1 MQRFLP
7 PYTDPGLPINTA
19 ILARVAIGFYS
30 RAKFWEDSI
39 STVAGQSASF
49 LGAKARSM
57 FVNEHENDFRTSD
70 SGFIASGSPL
80 KKKAD
85 LVACLPLC
93 TNCATNLSHF
103 DKADCMLPALARSRL
118 AVSVI
123 SAVCFLLCSGCA
135 SHSNNSLPR
144 QSVQI
149 VSQPPG
155 ARIEING
162 RYAGD
167 APTTVEIES
176 SPHGRFWKD
185 TIIKAY
191 PKTGYIQIKA
201 FNGESRWSISDPI
214 PGRISFDTR
223 IDPTAGLNETQG
235 R

>member
-1 MQRFLP
+1 M
-7 PYTDPGLPINTA
+7 
-19 ILARVAIGFYS
+19 
-30 RAKFWEDSI
+30 
-39 STVAGQSASF
+39 
-49 LGAKARSM
+49 
-57 FVNEHENDFRTSD
+57 H
-70 SGFIASGSPL
+70 
-80 KKKAD
+80 
-85 LVACLPLC
+85 

-118 AVSVI
+118 AVWVI

-135 SHSNNSLPR
+135 SHSNNPLPR

-149 VSQPPG
+149 VSEPPG

>member
-1 MQRFLP
+1 M
-7 PYTDPGLPINTA
+7 
-19 ILARVAIGFYS
+19 ILARKDIQYLGVRS
-30 RAKFWEDSI
+30 RYRDLCRRTQIEACPSIPRSGPELQSDFIRQRNSVRTQSQTLANERQLGRERTFWPCSTAAVCGSRRLPTSI
-39 STVAGQSASF
+39 
-49 LGAKARSM
+49 R
-57 FVNEHENDFRTSD
+57 
-70 SGFIASGSPL
+70 
-80 KKKAD
+80 
-85 LVACLPLC
+85 
-93 TNCATNLSHF
+93 TNCATNPSHF

-118 AVSVI
+118 AVSGI
-123 SAVCFLLCSGCA
+123 FAVCFLLCSGCA
-135 SHSNNSLPR
+135 FHSNNPLPR

-201 FNGESRWSISDPI
+201 FNGESRWPISDPI
-214 PGRISFDTR
+214 PSRISFDTR

>member
-1 MQRFLP
+1 
-7 PYTDPGLPINTA
+7 
-19 ILARVAIGFYS
+19 
-30 RAKFWEDSI
+30 
-39 STVAGQSASF
+39 
-49 LGAKARSM
+49 
-57 FVNEHENDFRTSD
+57 
-70 SGFIASGSPL
+70 
-80 KKKAD
+80 
-85 LVACLPLC
+85 
-93 TNCATNLSHF
+93 
-103 DKADCMLPALARSRL
+103 MLPALARSRL

-135 SHSNNSLPR
+135 SHSNNQLPR

-155 ARIEING
+155 ARIEVNG

-176 SPHGRFWKD
+176 SPHGHFWKD

-201 FNGESRWSISDPI
+201 FNGESRWPISDPI
-214 PGRISFDTR
+214 PARISFDTR
-223 IDPTAGLNETQG
+223 FDPTAGLNEAQG